1 MARRSHWAAG
11 FPVPLARQRQS
22 EVLMANSN
30 DPDIRAA
37 TVRAKAQSEMH
48 GTEPIPPLQ
57 ADRHSSLE
65 PAVET
70 PVEARQG
77 FLGMP
82 VLAVLIG
89 GLLLAG
95 IAWFA
100 VHYAVQ

>member
-1 MARRSHWAAG
+1 
-11 FPVPLARQRQS
+11 
-22 EVLMANSN
+22 MANSN

-37 TVRAKAQSEMH
+37 AVRAKAQSEMK
-48 GTEPIPPLQ
+48 GTESIPPLQ
-57 ADRHSSLE
+57 ADRHSSLN

-77 FLGMP
+77 FLGFP

-89 GLLLAG
+89 GLFLAG

-100 VHYAVQ
+100 VHYVVQ

>member
-1 MARRSHWAAG
+1 MTDQH
-11 FPVPLARQRQS
+11 
-22 EVLMANSN
+22 

-37 TVRAKAQSEMH
+37 NARAERQSETPGGAAVSPMH
-48 GTEPIPPLQ
+48 P
-57 ADRHSSLE
+57 DRHSSAD

-95 IAWFA
+95 VAWFA
-100 VHYAVQ
+100 VHYAMR